1 MIEMKADLIFAPR
14 YLGRICAAFDDCRYY
29 DRIAGAAWLRGD
41 DELVADSNVR
51 VVREP
56 LVDRD
61 CSMDWILEEQCEGEE
76 S

>member
-1 MIEMKADLIFAPR
+1 MKADLILAPR
-14 YLGRICAAFDDCRYY
+14 YLGGICAAFDDCRNDYGVA
-29 DRIAGAAWLRGD
+29 RSAWLRRD
-41 DELVADSNVR
+41 DELVADGNVR

-61 CSMDWILEEQCEGEE
+61 CSMDWILEEQCEGKE